1 MKQEKSRFALFFG
14 NRGFFPASL
23 QASARRE
30 LSQMLQRRGH
40 KTLMLEAGA
49 TRNGAVETPEE
60 GEAYANFLKRNA
72 GKYDGVIV
80 CLPNF
85 GDETGAVAALSE
97 ANTPILIQAY
107 PDEMDKLDPA
117 RRRDSFCGKFSIMD
131 VFSQYGVKFTALK
144 PHVAHP
150 CSAAFADNVVYFD
163 RLCRTVKASRKMIVG
178 AIGARTTAFKT
189 VRIDEVA
196 LQRHGITMETVDMS
210 DVFARM
216 RAIKSSTKQAQVKAK
231 KLSMYTCWKGV
242 PKRAFEKIVALG
254 VVLDG
259 LVEEMKLDA
268 LAIRCWLEM
277 QQQFGISCCVLL
289 SEMNERGVM
298 ASCEVDVG
306 SAITMRALGYASGQ
320 SAACLDWNNNFGD
333 DENKCILFHCG
344 PVPQAMMAGRGQ
356 VTDHAILENAVGK
369 GCGYGCN
376 TGRIAPMPVTFGN
389 LTTLNGK
396 MKFYLGEGRFTDD
409 VVPKAFFG
417 CAGVMETPR
426 LQDVLLAVGRDGHR
440 HHVAVTPGH
449 VLAPVRE
456 AFEKYLGYEVNV
468 P

>member
-1 MKQEKSRFALFFG
+1 MKQNKSTFALFFG

-23 QASARRE
+23 QASARQE
-30 LSQMLQRRGH
+30 LSQTLQKMGY
-40 KTLMLEAGA
+40 KTLMLEPNA
-49 TRNGAVETPEE
+49 TRNGAVETQEE
-60 GEAYANFLKRNA
+60 GAIYANFLKKNT

-85 GDETGAVAALSE
+85 GDETGAVAALNE
-97 ANTPILIQAY
+97 ANAPILIQAY

-131 VFSQYGVKFTALK
+131 VFMQYGLKFTAIK
-144 PHVAHP
+144 PHVVHP
-150 CSAAFADNVVYFD
+150 CSPAFAENVAYFD

-189 VRIDEVA
+189 VRIDELA
-196 LQRHGITMETVDMS
+196 LQRHGITMETVDLS
-210 DVFARM
+210 DVFARVK
-216 RAIKSSTKQAQVKAK
+216 AIKTSDKRAQAKAK
-231 KLSMYTCWKGV
+231 VLSAYTCWKGV
-242 PKRAFEKIVALG
+242 PKKAFERIVALG
-254 VVLDG
+254 VVLDC
-259 LVEEMKLDA
+259 LAEEMKLDA
-268 LAIRCWLEM
+268 MAIRCWLEL
-277 QQQFGISCCVLL
+277 QHEFGISCCVLL
-289 SEMNERGVM
+289 SEMNERGMM

-306 SAITMRALGYASGQ
+306 SAITMRALGFASGQ
-320 SAACLDWNNNFGD
+320 PAACLDWNNNFGD
-333 DENKCILFHCG
+333 DEDKCILFHCG
-344 PVPQAMMAGRGQ
+344 PVPQGMMAGKGQ

-376 TGRIAPMPVTFGN
+376 TGRIAPMPITFGN
-389 LTTLNGK
+389 LTTADGK
-396 MKFYLGEGRFTDD
+396 MKFYLGEGRFTED

-417 CAGVMETPR
+417 CAGVVEIPR
-426 LQDVLLAVGRDGHR
+426 LQDVLLAIGREGHR

-456 AFEKYLGYEVNV
+456 AFEKYLGYEVSV